1 MNKTNKAKYD
11 LAEKML
17 KARIEIDEVVLMSG
31 LTKEEVTKIHDE
43 LEKQHPEA
51 TAFSNL
57 DITDLDIDRVLYDDS
72 EDEG

>member
-1 MNKTNKAKYD
+1 
-11 LAEKML
+11 
-17 KARIEIDEVVLMSG
+17 MSG
-31 LTKEEVTKIHDE
+31 LTKEEVTKIHDD

-57 DITDLDIDRVLYDDS
+57 DITDLDIDQVLYDDS